1 MPDERGNTQ
10 GYMDGETMLKVTVDN
25 IEKPSTKYVDGIER
39 MREHLALEVTEREFV
54 EEALRES
61 VKRFRDIAF
70 SIDGWIW
77 EIDEDGIYTYC
88 SEKIEEILGY
98 SVNDIVGKSMFD
110 LMLPDEAET
119 ARQKYQQIKEDREPI
134 KDLES
139 WNLHKDDSLVCIL
152 TNGVPILDE
161 NENFIGYRGVDKDI
175 TGHKRVEAE
184 RERLITDL
192 EDALSKIKTLK
203 GLIPICASCKKIRDD
218 KGYWN
223 KLENYIETHSN
234 AEFSHGICPD
244 CLEKLYPNLMKNG
257 KNHSQ

>member
-1 MPDERGNTQ
+1 MK
-10 GYMDGETMLKVTVDN
+10 YTVEN
-25 IEKPSTKYVDGIER
+25 IEKPMTTHIDELGRI
-39 MREHLALEVTEREFV
+39 REHLEQEVTERKFV

-77 EIDEDGIYTYC
+77 EIDEEGVYTYC

-98 SVNDIVGKSMFD
+98 SANDIIGKSMFD

-119 ARQKYQQIKEDREPI
+119 ALQKYQQTKKDREPI
-134 KDLES
+134 EDLES
-139 WNLHKDDSLVCIL
+139 WNLHKDNSLVCIL
-152 TNGVPILDE
+152 TNGVPIFDE
-161 NENFIGYRGVDKDI
+161 NENLIGYRGVDKDI
-175 TGHKRVEAE
+175 TQQKRAEAE

-223 KLENYIETHSN
+223 KLENYIEIHSN

-244 CLEKLYPNLMKNG
+244 CLERLYPNLMKDG

>member
-1 MPDERGNTQ
+1 
-10 GYMDGETMLKVTVDN
+10 MDGVALLKYTAESVEQPVTTFID
-25 IEKPSTKYVDGIER
+25 ELER
-39 MREHLALEVTEREFV
+39 TREHLAQEVTEREFV

-77 EIDEDGIYTYC
+77 ETDEEGVYTYC

-119 ARQKYQQIKEDREPI
+119 ARQKYKQIKENREPI

-139 WNLHKDDSLVCIL
+139 WNLHKDSSLICIL

-161 NENFIGYRGVDKDI
+161 NENLIGYRGVDKDI
-175 TGHKRVEAE
+175 TQQKRIEAE

-223 KLENYIETHSN
+223 KLENYIEIHSN

-244 CLEKLYPNLMKNG
+244 CLERLYPNLMKNG
-257 KNHSQ
+257 TSNVKCEK